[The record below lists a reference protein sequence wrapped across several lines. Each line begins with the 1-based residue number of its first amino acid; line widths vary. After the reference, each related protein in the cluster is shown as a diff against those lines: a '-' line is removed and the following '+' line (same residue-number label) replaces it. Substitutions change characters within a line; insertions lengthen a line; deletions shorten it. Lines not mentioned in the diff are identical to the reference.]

1 MVVALLFKFSLVQW
15 LELEEDKDW
24 DEEESRGQYC
34 EDHSKKDVKT
44 VWREEVNYFLTGL
57 SPLFAA
63 AKDCLYGGCQECV
76 HDW

>member
-1 MVVALLFKFSLVQW
+1 LIVALCFQLSLINW

-24 DEEESRGQYC
+24 DEEKSRGQDS
-34 EDHSKKDVKT
+34 EDHLKEDVET
-44 VWREEVNYFLTGL
+44 VWREKVNYFLTGL

-63 AKDCLYGGCQECV
+63 AKDCLCGGCQECV